1 MFGLRKR
8 KKVRNIAVKSKKYRL
23 KMNLVM
29 AVVVVTA
36 ARVLAVQAGT
46 PSVETQ
52 VVPLRVTAG
61 QQVLLDQ
68 RMAEL
73 VGTLGTAAMEET
85 AAMQTQ
91 VL

>member
-1 MFGLRKR
+1 MLKR
-8 KKVRNIAVKSKKYRL
+8 KNIINIAVKSKKLNL

-29 AVVVVTA
+29 AVVVVMA
-36 ARVLAVQAGT
+36 ARVLAVQAAT
-46 PSVETQ
+46 PSVETR
-52 VVPLRVTAG
+52 VVPLRVTVG

-73 VGTLGTAAMEET
+73 AGTLGTAAMEET
-85 AAMQTQ
+85 AATQTQ